1 MDLWDIR
8 LINANANDRTFTHQ
22 STAAVTPLTQINIW
36 QFNMYE
42 SNIYMTI
49 QYIYDNSICMTIQ
62 YIWQFNVYMII
73 QYVYDNST
81 CIWQLIVIDHVV
93 LTN

>member
-22 STAAVTPLTQINIW
+22 STAAVTPLTQINI
-36 QFNMYE
+36 
-42 SNIYMTI
+42 
-49 QYIYDNSICMTIQ
+49 YDNSICTNSI
-62 YIWQFNVYMII
+62 YIWQFNIYMTI

-81 CIWQLIVIDHVV
+81 CIWQLIVIDHVI

>member
-22 STAAVTPLTQINIW
+22 STAAVTLLTQINIYDNSICTNPIYIW
-36 QFNMYE
+36 QFNIYE
-42 SNIYMTI
+42 FNIYMTI

-62 YIWQFNVYMII
+62 C
-73 QYVYDNST
+73 VYDNSM
-81 CIWQLIVIDHVV
+81 CIW
-93 LTN
+93 